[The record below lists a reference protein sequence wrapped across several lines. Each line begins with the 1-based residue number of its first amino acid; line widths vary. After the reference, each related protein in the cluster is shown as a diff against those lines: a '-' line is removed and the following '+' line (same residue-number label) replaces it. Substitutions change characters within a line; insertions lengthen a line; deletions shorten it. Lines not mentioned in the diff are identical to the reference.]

1 MTAWNEYSTGE
12 RMKIL
17 RGTDIT
23 QQALAEA
30 AGISVATVQKV
41 EQDRGGSVGS
51 LMKIADALGTDVG
64 VLLGQQAPR
73 QAMSRAE
80 RTGARDL
87 SLAVHD
93 SVLAPVPDIE
103 APPLADLK
111 ASLALA
117 WDQFWRGDYTGACM
131 IAPHLI
137 AESRAFIDTHDGQ
150 LREQGLAVLA
160 NAHHVAACVAN
171 LLGKRDLAYAALAHA
186 ERAAEQS
193 GDVLL
198 SAVLQSS
205 LAWVYLRDGRIER
218 AVKVSE
224 ETASGIQLAFSD
236 ASPERL
242 SVFGDLMLRAAV
254 ASSRAEDRTRSTDFL
269 SQAHAA
275 AARLGTDANHYQ
287 TLFGPTTARKTAIEI
302 HLAFGDIGQA
312 LGLIQDTRMPGSTP
326 IAVRCRHQLN
336 VALAY
341 CEAERWDEAADTLLE
356 VCTAAPEWV
365 RHQALAGVV
374 VQRIGDGSTAK
385 LRKVT
390 QVLGLPLLPR

>member
-12 RMKIL
+12 RVKIL
-17 RGTDIT
+17 RGADMT

-30 AGISVATVQKV
+30 AGISVALVQKV

-51 LMKIADALGTDVG
+51 LIKIADALGTDVG

-73 QAMSRAE
+73 RAMSLAE
-80 RTGARDL
+80 RTAAREL

-93 SVLAPVPDIE
+93 SVLAPLPDME

-117 WDQFWRGDYTGACM
+117 WDQFWRGDYTGACTVT
-131 IAPHLI
+131 PRLI
-137 AESRAFIDTHDGQ
+137 AESRAFAEARDGRQ
-150 LREQGLAVLA
+150 REQGLAVLA
-160 NAHHVAACVAN
+160 DAHHVAACVAN

-186 ERAAEQS
+186 DRAAQQS
-193 GDVLL
+193 GDALL
-198 SAVLQSS
+198 AAVLQSS

-224 ETASGIQLAFSD
+224 ETASGIGLSFSD

-254 ASSRAEDRTRSTDFL
+254 SSARADDRVRAADFL

-275 AARLGTDANHYQ
+275 AARLGADANHYQ

-312 LGLIQDTRMPGSTP
+312 LGLIRDTRMPESTP
-326 IAVRCRHQLN
+326 VAVRCRHLLN
-336 VALAY
+336 VSLAY
-341 CEAERWDEAADTLLE
+341 CEARRWDEAADTLLE
-356 VCTAAPEWV
+356 VCTSAPEWV

-385 LRKVT
+385 LRKVS
-390 QVLGLPLLPR
+390 QILGLPLLPR